1 MCDSFCNSLSLFILR
16 FTFVELFKKKH
27 KNKVGRDISP
37 SLCKYQDHQD
47 YWPIIYDKLKDLFT
61 TNTHS
66 FQDFSHKDICAYI
79 TSQTRK
85 CTTPLVRRYYAKLTC
100 DIHNTSDQT
109 FWKFFNF
116 YGFLNFLNT
125 LKNRIGKVR
134 LTKTGINQNQKKKK
148 NANNQ
153 K

>member
-1 MCDSFCNSLSLFILR
+1 MCDRLLQLIISFHLEIYIWWALQQ
-16 FTFVELFKKKH
+16 KH
-27 KNKVGRDISP
+27 KNKMRRDIGT

-47 YWPIIYDKLKDLFT
+47 YWPIIHDKFEDLFT

-85 CTTPLVRRYYAKLTC
+85 CTTPLVRRYSAKLIC

-125 LKNRIGKVR
+125 LKNRTGKVR
-134 LTKTGINQNQKKKK
+134 STKTGINQNQKKKF
-148 NANNQ
+148 
-153 K
+153 